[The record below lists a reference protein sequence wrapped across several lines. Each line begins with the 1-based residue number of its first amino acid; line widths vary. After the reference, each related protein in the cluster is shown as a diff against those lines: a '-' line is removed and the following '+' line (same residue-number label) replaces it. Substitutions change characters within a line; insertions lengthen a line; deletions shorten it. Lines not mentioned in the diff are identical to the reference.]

1 MPRGC
6 NWGAPY
12 FNSRPSGRGDA
23 IDILDCIPNLF
34 QFTPLREG
42 RLIRVTRSSRSVLF
56 QFTPLREGRR
66 AGNGNRLL
74 PPEISIHAPPRGATV
89 QPALALHL
97 RPYFNSRPSA
107 RGDADVFRSFLA
119 APHFNSRPSARG
131 DSSRR
136 GTAARQSY
144 FNSRPSARGDGA
156 ISTLSPAIAIFQFP
170 PLREGRP
177 FGANASNTPFLFQF
191 PPLREGRHPYS

>member
-1 MPRGC
+1 MCHVDVTGVHLISIPAPPRGATFC
-6 NWGAPY
+6 TTVN
-12 FNSRPSGRGDA
+12 
-23 IDILDCIPNLF
+23 
-34 QFTPLREG
+34 
-42 RLIRVTRSSRSVLF
+42 VTLSLF

-144 FNSRPSARGDGA
+144 FNSRPSARGDTPIPDVLQFHIISIPAPPRGA
-156 ISTLSPAIAIFQFP
+156 T
-170 PLREGRP
+170 EMVVW
-177 FGANASNTPFLFQF
+177 
-191 PPLREGRHPYS
+191 